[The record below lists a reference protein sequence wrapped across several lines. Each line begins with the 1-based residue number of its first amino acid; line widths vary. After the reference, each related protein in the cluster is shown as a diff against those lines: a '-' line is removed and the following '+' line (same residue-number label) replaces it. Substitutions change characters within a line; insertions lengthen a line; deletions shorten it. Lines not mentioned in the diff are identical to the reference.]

1 MLTLYSTE
9 IIEQRDPLANVK
21 VFFLPCD
28 PAYTFVKKKAQFTG
42 FFDRVFIG
50 NSLAH
55 RIPDAETLLK
65 PNGLLIAENIK
76 YVKLWHGLES
86 VLTNTD
92 KLAQVHDGLE
102 QGTN

>member
-1 MLTLYSTE
+1 MLTLYPTE
-9 IIEQRDPLANVK
+9 ITEPRDPLANVK

-55 RIPDAETLLK
+55 RITDAEPLLK

-76 YVKLWHGLES
+76 YVKPCRTLEYK
-86 VLTNTD
+86 LTNTT
-92 KLAQVHDGLE
+92 QVHDGLV